1 MSTEAS
7 NRYTIPFTPL
17 EERISQEMPHLSE
30 ALDAL
35 RIAIGPADFDKYIN
49 SLASLRKVDD
59 QLLLIT
65 RKEMYRSVITSRFLP
80 AIKTAFAVSFIRIV
94 NQ

>member
-1 MSTEAS
+1 MSTEQTT
-7 NRYTIPFTPL
+7 RYSIPFTPL

-30 ALDAL
+30 ALAAL
-35 RIAIGPADFDKYIN
+35 RTAMGPEDFEKYIN

-65 RKEMYRSVITSRFLP
+65 KKEMYRSILISRFLP
-80 AIKTAFAVSFIRIV
+80 AIKAAFAVNFIRIV

>member
-1 MSTEAS
+1 MSTES
-7 NRYTIPFTPL
+7 TNRYSIPFTPL

-30 ALDAL
+30 SLCAL
-35 RIAIGPADFDKYIN
+35 RTAIGEDDFEKYIN

-59 QLLLIT
+59 QLLIIT

-80 AIKTAFAVSFIRIV
+80 ALKSAFAVNFIRIV